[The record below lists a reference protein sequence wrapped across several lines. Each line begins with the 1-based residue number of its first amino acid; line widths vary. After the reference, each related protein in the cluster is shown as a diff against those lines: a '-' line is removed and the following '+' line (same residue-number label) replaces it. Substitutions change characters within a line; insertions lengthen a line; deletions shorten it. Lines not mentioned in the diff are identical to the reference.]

1 MISIPF
7 NGIVFDIDMKML
19 LFISFNTLHTKNEEN
34 INKQTIQFPKNKYR
48 TSKES
53 KSSFKNWIRY
63 YETKYKSL
71 FPNSRIHII
80 FCRIKVWFQQIKKYF
95 I

>member
-7 NGIVFDIDMKML
+7 NGIVFDIDMKMM
-19 LFISFNTLHTKNEEN
+19 LFISLNTLHTKNEGN

-53 KSSFKNWIRY
+53 KSSFKNWVRY
-63 YETKYKSL
+63 YETNINHY
-71 FPNSRIHII
+71 
-80 FCRIKVWFQQIKKYF
+80 FQIDVS